1 VETLPVHFAQGSY
14 ISCSSSEVI
23 YNLQGGPKIW
33 HIFYALTLS
42 NINQFWNFFTV
53 RIRRKFAIIPSLKIL
68 FVIFVIY
75 PFASQSFTYL
85 LTQLLTSYSCRA
97 MQDVVWGSAVLLKEA
112 NAISVELK
120 KKVHTTQVSSF
131 LFERSWL

>member
-1 VETLPVHFAQGSY
+1 
-14 ISCSSSEVI
+14 
-23 YNLQGGPKIW
+23 
-33 HIFYALTLS
+33 
-42 NINQFWNFFTV
+42 
-53 RIRRKFAIIPSLKIL
+53 
-68 FVIFVIY
+68 
-75 PFASQSFTYL
+75 
-85 LTQLLTSYSCRA
+85 